1 MMKYLKAHGEMFLL
15 IVAVITAALWGV
27 SQIFPFLSLAQK
39 VVLGAMMIFW
49 IAGFSYCLFKSD
61 FPFFR
66 RYKAQIGL
74 TILIIY
80 VVSLGV
86 MTVSEV
92 FELGWF
98 DWF

>member
-1 MMKYLKAHGEMFLL
+1 MKYLKEHGEILL
-15 IVAVITAALWGV
+15 SIIVVTTAALWGI
-27 SQIFPFLSLAQK
+27 SQIFPALSLAQK
-39 VVLGAMMIFW
+39 VILGLMMIFW
-49 IAGFSYCLFKSD
+49 IVSFSYCLFKSD

-66 RYKAQIGL
+66 KYKGQIGL

-80 VVSLGV
+80 VISLGV

-98 DWF
+98 DWL